1 MKYIRQ
7 FGIILAFIFAGEGLR
22 ALLPFP
28 VPASIYGLA
37 LLFLGLFSGLIRL
50 DWVEEAADWLVASM
64 PITFVPASV
73 ALIDD
78 WAILKPFLWPLLL
91 ICTVSTVAIFGA
103 SGLATQALIRLEKK
117 KPGKEKGEAPHA

>member
-1 MKYIRQ
+1 M
-7 FGIILAFIFAGEGLR
+7 
-22 ALLPFP
+22 
-28 VPASIYGLA
+28 PASIYGLA

-50 DWVEEAADWLVASM
+50 DWVEEAADWLVAIM

-91 ICTVSTVAIFGA
+91 ICTVSTVVIFGA
-103 SGLATQALIRLEKK
+103 SGPCHPGPDPA
-117 KPGKEKGEAPHA
+117 GKEKARQGERRSPPCVSF